1 MLSFISFVLVTIG
14 SLNWFSIGI
23 LQYDFVAG
31 LFGSQSSIFSRIIY
45 TIVGVASVVMIVN
58 MIKNRGKF
66 VVSFKKATKEYNNYM
81 EEKREEN
88 REHALAATEADKDRF
103 IHDKRDHDHTNKK
116 ENK

>member
-1 MLSFISFVLVTIG
+1 MLSFISFILVAIG

-45 TIVGVASVVMIVN
+45 TIVGIASIVMIVN
-58 MIKNRGKF
+58 LIKNRGKF

-81 EEKREEN
+81 EERREEN
-88 REHALAATEADKDRF
+88 REKVLANTEADHDRH
-103 IHDKRDHDHTNKK
+103 IHEKREYNHNDKK
-116 ENK
+116 ENE